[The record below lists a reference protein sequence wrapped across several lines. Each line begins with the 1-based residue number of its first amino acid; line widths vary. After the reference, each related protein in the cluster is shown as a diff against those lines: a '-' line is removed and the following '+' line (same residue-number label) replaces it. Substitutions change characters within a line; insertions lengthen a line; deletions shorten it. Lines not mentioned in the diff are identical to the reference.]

1 MNPIITM
8 AAHVRRREA
17 YQPWPI
23 APVGNAVAEP
33 LVPVLLWDE
42 LLIRDLRETV
52 AHAEELANG

>member
-8 AAHVRRREA
+8 TAHVRRREA
-17 YQPWPI
+17 CH
-23 APVGNAVAEP
+23 PVPVVTRGIVLPEP
-33 LVPVLLWDE
+33 LVLLWDE